1 MKINLSHPL
10 WTHIPP
16 VASLAVLIVA
26 LVSAGALPVDAPVH
40 YGPGGQ
46 PDRYGSPWAAFALI
60 VGLSIGFIILSV
72 WLDELWARH
81 ERRKTFNY
89 FALLDDITVGAMA
102 GQGLGY
108 LRLVKQAQ
116 HQRRKCCGSL
126 FPRWPARW
134 CLRDYVRTPASQ
146 STSTQRTLPSSATT

>member
-1 MKINLSHPL
+1 MKLNLSHPL
-10 WTHIPP
+10 WTHIPS

-26 LVSAGALPVDAPVH
+26 LISAGTLPADAPVH

-60 VGLSIGFIILSV
+60 VVLSIGFIILSA
-72 WLDELWARH
+72 WLDELWARQ
-81 ERRKTFNY
+81 EGRKTFNY

-108 LRLVKQAQ
+108 LRQIEQAAGTYSRPTQEMLWFLIPAVAGALV
-116 HQRRKCCGSL
+116 L
-126 FPRWPARW
+126 E
-134 CLRDYVRTPASQ
+134 
-146 STSTQRTLPSSATT
+146 

>member
-1 MKINLSHPL
+1 MKLNLSHPL
-10 WTHIPP
+10 WTHIPS

-72 WLDELWARH
+72 WLDELWARQ
-81 ERRKTFNY
+81 ERTKTFNY
-89 FALLDDITVGAMA
+89 FALLDDITVGPWPVKDWATCAWSNRLNTNA
-102 GQGLGY
+102 GNAVVHCSRGG
-108 LRLVKQAQ
+108 
-116 HQRRKCCGSL
+116 RRAG
-126 FPRWPARW
+126 A
-134 CLRDYVRTPASQ
+134 
-146 STSTQRTLPSSATT
+146 